1 MKKGLLIVVSGPS
14 GVGKGTVLKQVLSN
28 PANRLAYSISMTT
41 RTPREGEV
49 DGVNY
54 YFVTAQRFQ
63 HAIENH
69 ELLEYAKFVDHYYGT
84 PAAMVETM
92 RNQGT
97 NVLLEIDVQGAK
109 QVMSRC
115 PDALS
120 IFITPPSMDELAN
133 RIRNR
138 GSESETVIEKRLA
151 KAKEEMKSSG
161 LYDYVICNQDVNI
174 AARSIEIIIQ
184 NHMKR

>member
-63 HAIENH
+63 QAIENH

-84 PAAMVETM
+84 PVAMVETM

-138 GSESETVIEKRLA
+138 GSESETVIEKRLD

>member
-14 GVGKGTVLKQVLSN
+14 GVGKGTVLKQILSN

-41 RTPREGEV
+41 RQPREGEV

-54 YFVTAQRFQ
+54 YFVTQQRFKQ
-63 HAIENH
+63 AIENH
-69 ELLEYAKFVDHYYGT
+69 ELLEYAQFVDHYYGT
-84 PAAMVETM
+84 PANMVETM

-115 PDALS
+115 ADALS
-120 IFITPPSMDELAN
+120 IFITPPSMEELAN

-138 GSESETVIEKRLA
+138 GSESDTVIEKRLA
-151 KAKEEMKSSG
+151 KAKEEMESRG
-161 LYDYVICNQDVNI
+161 LYDYVICNQDVDI